1 MRGTP
6 SWTEQDQGKG
16 SYVSI
21 FDYSHGA
28 VGDDFSLDS
37 VEKFSFRNDHLLT
50 GWTSVDRERRHVGT
64 EEGPQGTD
72 LTRFAPHH
80 QPALRLK

>member
-1 MRGTP
+1 MAEDAALSFRSLPQRTP

-37 VEKFSFRNDHLLT
+37 VKKFSFGNDHLLT
-50 GWTSVDRERRHVGT
+50 DFLEIG
-64 EEGPQGTD
+64 
-72 LTRFAPHH
+72 
-80 QPALRLK
+80 